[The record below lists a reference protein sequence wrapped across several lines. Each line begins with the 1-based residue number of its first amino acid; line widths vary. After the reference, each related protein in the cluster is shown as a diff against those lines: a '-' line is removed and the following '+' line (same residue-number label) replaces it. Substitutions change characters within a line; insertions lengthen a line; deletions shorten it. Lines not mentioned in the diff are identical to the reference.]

1 LENGELKKVTMPKG
15 IEGRVTD
22 RIETHY
28 YDSDDK
34 LTIVVGY
41 GIEWDWFG
49 SGKLDGTF
57 HESMVDVI
65 DEKINLKS
73 NLINKTGRIRK

>member
-1 LENGELKKVTMPKG
+1 MPKG

-22 RIETHY
+22 RVETHY
-28 YDSDDK
+28 YDSEDK
-34 LTIVVGY
+34 LTIIVGY
-41 GIEWDWFG
+41 AIEWDWFG
-49 SGKLDGTF
+49 NGKFDGTF
-57 HESMVDVI
+57 HESMVDVV